1 MNNLGPKLAGIA
13 VIAASNAIGTM
24 ITFGSYGYYK
34 DKGYG
39 NWKAGAAA
47 GATIG
52 AVAGVMLLAMTG
64 LGVRAGDVLVPATP
78 EMAGCAGCGISGL
91 QIQEMPGA
99 IGLLAA
105 QSLSGLTMQQ
115 VAGLTVTQL

>member
-1 MNNLGPKLAGIA
+1 MINAGTLVGVG
-13 VIAASNAIGTM
+13 VIVASSAISSMLKFGT
-24 ITFGSYGYYK
+24 YGYFK
-34 DKGYG
+34 EKGYG
-39 NWKAGAAA
+39 NWKAGAAS

-52 AVAGVMLLAMTG
+52 VLGGLAFMGMVAMGYKASNT
-64 LGVRAGDVLVPATP
+64 LVPGT
-78 EMAGCAGCGISGL
+78 EMAGCMGCGIQGL

-105 QSLSGLTMQQ
+105 QKLAGLTIEQ